1 MKHSA
6 FSPSSYGWV
15 VVLCAFTLMFVG
27 FGAAYSFAAFF
38 RAFQSEFGA
47 SRAHVS
53 LVFSLCAFLY
63 FLLGAPGGML
73 ADRYGT
79 RNVALAG
86 VAFMAAG
93 LVAASAADSV
103 AVLYATYSIGLGVG
117 IGLTYVPS
125 VGAVQPWF
133 DKRRVFASGIAVSGI
148 GAGNLLAPPLT
159 AWWIEAFGW
168 RGAYLALAACTL
180 VLGGAAAAAIR
191 NRPAGGARS
200 TDGFTLREAARTRNF
215 WVLYVTLGLAGV
227 GCFVPLVH
235 MGPYAVDAGHPET
248 FAVLLVSLIGLGSLL
263 GRFAIGSIADRFGRM
278 RSLTL
283 MYLGMAL
290 TLVLW
295 WASTGQF
302 ALAVTAVGFGISY
315 GGFVATFPSVVMDLF
330 GARSVSGIIGC
341 LYTAAGVGTLLGPPL
356 AGAAFDAFG
365 SYTAP
370 ILGAA
375 LLGFIAAAAS
385 AALLH
390 PAAARRGAA

>member
-1 MKHSA
+1 MRQ
-6 FSPSSYGWV
+6 SSYGWV

-38 RAFQSEFGA
+38 RAFESEFGA

-53 LVFSLCAFLY
+53 LVFSLSAFLY

-86 VAFMAAG
+86 VAFLAAG
-93 LVAASAADSV
+93 LAAASAAPSI
-103 AVLYATYSIGLGVG
+103 AVLYATYSIGLGIG

-133 DKRRVFASGIAVSGI
+133 DKRRVLASGIAVSGI
-148 GAGNLLAPPLT
+148 GAGNLLAPPLA

-180 VLGGAAAAAIR
+180 VLGGVAAAAIR
-191 NRPAGGARS
+191 NRPAGNARA
-200 TDGFTLREAARTRNF
+200 TDGMELRDALRTRNF
-215 WVLYVTLGLAGV
+215 WVLFATLALSGF

-235 MGPYAVDAGHPET
+235 IAPYAVDAGHEES
-248 FAVLLVSLIGLGSLL
+248 FAVLLVSLIGLGSLV
-263 GRFAIGSIADRFGRM
+263 GRFAVGSIADYFGRT
-278 RSLTL
+278 RSLAL
-283 MYLGMAL
+283 MYLSMAL
-290 TLVLW
+290 MLLLW
-295 WASTGQF
+295 WASTGKV
-302 ALAVTAVGFGISY
+302 ALALMAVGFGISY
-315 GGFVATFPSVVMDLF
+315 GGFVATFPTVVMDLF

-341 LYTAAGVGTLLGPPL
+341 IYTAAGIGTLLGPPL
-356 AGAAFDAFG
+356 AGAAYDAYG
-365 SYTAP
+365 SYSVP

-375 LLGFIAAAAS
+375 ALAFIAAVGVR
-385 AALLH
+385 LL
-390 PAAARRGAA
+390 RERN